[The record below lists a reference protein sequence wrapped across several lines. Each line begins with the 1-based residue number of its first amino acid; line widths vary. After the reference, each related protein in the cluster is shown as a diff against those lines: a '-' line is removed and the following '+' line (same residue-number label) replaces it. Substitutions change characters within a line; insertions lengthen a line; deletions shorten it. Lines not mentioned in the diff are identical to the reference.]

1 MLGTVVNVITIILGS
16 TLGLLLKKGIP
27 ERYKETVMQGI
38 GLAVLLIGLKMAF
51 QANNELIVILSLVIG
66 GLIGEG
72 LKIDYYLDVL
82 AQKLQGAVGAKEG
95 DFVKAFVTTS
105 LVYCVGAMAIMGPIE
120 SGLTGNHKIL
130 FAKST
135 LDGIS
140 AVVFASTLGVGVI
153 FSVLP
158 VFIYQGGITI
168 LAVAL
173 KDILSQP
180 VIDYMT
186 ATGGLL
192 IVAIGLNILGIKE
205 LKVANLLP
213 AVFVSIAFTLIA
225 LNFFSTYV

>member
-1 MLGTVVNVITIILGS
+1 ML
-16 TLGLLLKKGIP
+16 
-27 ERYKETVMQGI
+27 Y
-38 GLAVLLIGLKMAF
+38 
-51 QANNELIVILSLVIG
+51 LVWSN
-66 GLIGEG
+66 
-72 LKIDYYLDVL
+72 
-82 AQKLQGAVGAKEG
+82 
-95 DFVKAFVTTS
+95 F
-105 LVYCVGAMAIMGPIE
+105 
-120 SGLTGNHKIL
+120 
-130 FAKST
+130 
-135 LDGIS
+135 S
-140 AVVFASTLGVGVI
+140 A
-153 FSVLP
+153 LP

>member
-16 TLGLLLKKGIP
+16 SLGLILKKGIP

-66 GLIGEG
+66 GLVGEG

-120 SGLTGNHKIL
+120 SGLTGTHKIL

-153 FSVLP
+153 FQH
-158 VFIYQGGITI
+158 YQF
-168 LAVAL
+168 LF
-173 KDILSQP
+173 
-180 VIDYMT
+180 
-186 ATGGLL
+186 
-192 IVAIGLNILGIKE
+192 IKE
-205 LKVANLLP
+205 V
-213 AVFVSIAFTLIA
+213 
-225 LNFFSTYV
+225 

>member
-153 FSVLP
+153 FSALP

>member
-16 TLGLLLKKGIP
+16 SLGLILKKGIP

-66 GLIGEG
+66 GLVGES

-153 FSVLP
+153 FSALP

>member
-1 MLGTVVNVITIILGS
+1 MLGTIVNVVTIVLGS
-16 TLGLLLKKGIP
+16 TIGLILKKGIS
-27 ERYKETVMQGI
+27 ERYKETVMQGL
-38 GLAVLLIGLKMAF
+38 GLTILLIGLKMSF

-120 SGLTGNHKIL
+120 SGLTGSHKIL

-140 AVVFASTLGVGVI
+140 AVVFASTLGIGVI
-153 FSVLP
+153 FSALP

-192 IVAIGLNILGIKE
+192 IVAIGLNILAIKE

-213 AVFVSIAFTLIA
+213 AVFIAIAITILA
-225 LNFFSTYV
+225 LNFFPTYV